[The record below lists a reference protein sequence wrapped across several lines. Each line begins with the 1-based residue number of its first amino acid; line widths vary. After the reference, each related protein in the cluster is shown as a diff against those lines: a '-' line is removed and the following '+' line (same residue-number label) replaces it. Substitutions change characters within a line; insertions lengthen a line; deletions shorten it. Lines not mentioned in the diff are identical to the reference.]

1 MKHFLLFLLYC
12 WSCSVYSLTII
23 AWNYFF
29 CEDEACEFDLM
40 LKQLVRCMM
49 VLCIVFF
56 LFTSSMLMNVIYG
69 LITGIG
75 TIDRMK
81 KKSSNTFHLSE
92 EEQIPLVD
100 VFGIGSK
107 ILWLLPTDPV
117 FEDHG
122 R

>member
-1 MKHFLLFLLYC
+1 
-12 WSCSVYSLTII
+12 
-23 AWNYFF
+23 
-29 CEDEACEFDLM
+29 
-40 LKQLVRCMM
+40 MM